1 MCFLLENIIIR
12 VIIIIMK
19 KKYIFLL
26 LLLSLCILTADVKNQ
41 NIKQSLDKLYTTESE
56 KLVVSFGNF
65 TYSDNKLGSE
75 FSSYLEDCISE
86 IITECPQYELFAK
99 NKLEEILEAQ
109 ALNLSDLFEEP
120 AETIIGKLKGVRA
133 ILSGRFYNQGGDVKV
148 FIELIDIVQGT
159 YYGKTSFLFPG
170 DEISQSILVRP
181 DNYDDAVVV
190 IDKVNE
196 IDKANPEDLD
206 ISAWP
211 NRGAGGVYYEG
222 ENLLVHFKSNRDCYI
237 KIYHIDV
244 NGKMTLI
251 FPNKFHHN
259 NLIKKNRV
267 YSIPE
272 SYYGFAFK
280 LGAPYGTEFIKV
292 VASPSQFE
300 EIEAA
305 FEDLG
310 DVAFEKIYQAL
321 TQTQKKEGVAEELFS
336 YTIIEK
342 P

>member
-1 MCFLLENIIIR
+1 
-12 VIIIIMK
+12 MK
-19 KKYIFLL
+19 KKYIIILL
-26 LLLSLCILTADVKNQ
+26 LFLFPCLLISDVKGQ
-41 NIKQSLDKLYTTESE
+41 NIKQSLDKLYASESE
-56 KLVVSFGNF
+56 KLIVSLGNF
-65 TYSDNKLGSE
+65 TYTDNQMGSE
-75 FSSYLEDCISE
+75 FSKYLEDCISE
-86 IITECPQYELFAK
+86 VITECPQYELFAK
-99 NKLEEILEAQ
+99 NRLEEILEAQ
-109 ALNLSDLFEEP
+109 ALNVSDLMKEP
-120 AETIIGKLKGVRA
+120 AETIIGRLKGVKA
-133 ILSGRFYNQGGDVKV
+133 LLSGRFYNQGSDVKV

-159 YYGKTSFLFPG
+159 YYGKTSFIFPG
-170 DEISQSILVRP
+170 DEISQAVLISP
-181 DNYDDAVVV
+181 DNYDDAVAVL
-190 IDKVNE
+190 DKVNE
-196 IDKANPEDLD
+196 IDKTSPED
-206 ISAWP
+206 IEIKAWP
-211 NRGAGGVYYEG
+211 NRGAGGVYYDG
-222 ENLLVHFKSNRDCYI
+222 ENLLIHFKANRDCYI

-251 FPNKFHHN
+251 FPNKYHHN

-292 VASPSQFE
+292 VASPSQFK

-310 DVAFEKIYQAL
+310 DVTFEKIYQAL
-321 TQTQKKEGVAEELFS
+321 TTTQKNEGVAEELFS

>member
-1 MCFLLENIIIR
+1 MRL
-12 VIIIIMK
+12 
-19 KKYIFLL
+19 KYVFILPFLL
-26 LLLSLCILTADVKNQ
+26 LPCIILSDGNGQ
-41 NIKQSLDKLYTTESE
+41 HIKQSLDRLYAPASE
-56 KLVVSFGNF
+56 KLVVSLGNF
-65 TYSDNKLGSE
+65 TYADDQMGSE
-75 FSSYLEDCISE
+75 FSKYLEDCISE
-86 IITECPQYELFAK
+86 VIIECPQYELFAK

-133 ILSGRFYNQGGDVKV
+133 ILGGRFYKQGSDVKV

-170 DEISQSILVRP
+170 DEISQSMPITP
-181 DNYDDAVVV
+181 DNYDDAVAV
-190 IDKVNE
+190 IDKVKE

-211 NRGAGGVYYEG
+211 NRGAGGVYYDG
-222 ENLLVHFKSNRDCYI
+222 ENLVVHFKANQDCYI

-259 NLIKKNRV
+259 NLIKGNRV

-272 SYYGFAFK
+272 SYYGFAFQ

-292 VASPSQFE
+292 VASPSQFK

-310 DVAFEKIYQAL
+310 DVAFEKIYKAL
-321 TQTQKKEGVAEELFS
+321 TTEQKNEGVAEELFS